1 MAMYTLLEKVEPS
14 DAEVI
19 VDQLALTAEE
29 RQRSFYRCKSLQGKD
44 IKLQLKRG
52 TLLKDGDILSTAAD
66 EQGKVIQIQIIA
78 KPEPVL
84 TITASQPIHLLRA
97 AYHLGN
103 RHIALEV
110 QEHYLRLSPDS
121 VLEQMLR
128 AMPVTVTTETVPF
141 HPEAGAYHHHA

>member
-1 MAMYTLLEKVEPS
+1 MYTLLEKVEPAN
-14 DAEVI
+14 AEVI
-19 VDQLALTAEE
+19 ADQLALTAEE

-44 IKLQLKRG
+44 IKLELKRG
-52 TLLKDGDILSTAAD
+52 TILKDGDILKTIAND
-66 EQGKVIQIQIIA
+66 QGQFICIQIIA
-78 KPEPVL
+78 QPEPVL
-84 TITASQPIHLLRA
+84 TVTASQPLQLLRA

-110 QEHYLRLSPDS
+110 QDHYLRLSPDP

-128 AMPVTVTTETVPF
+128 AMPVIVTPETVPF